1 MTYDSSA
8 VIRPV
13 AEVREA
19 GVENRDVRLTTKT
32 GPTLAGPSAPRDPG
46 KEYSDFVARSPRAA
60 LLRPFR
66 ETGRDARP
74 FGRPT
79 RAGPRRRDE
88 PSGAPAGDQRSRA
101 PGGRA

>member
-1 MTYDSSA
+1 M
-8 VIRPV
+8 IRPV

-19 GVENRDVRLTTKT
+19 GVENRDVRLTAKA

-46 KEYSDFVARSPRAA
+46 KERSDFIARSPRAA

-74 FGRPT
+74 FGWAT
-79 RAGPRRRDE
+79 RAGSRRRGE

-101 PGGRA
+101 SGGRA